1 MSQNIIK
8 LSFASCLLLT
18 SSLYS
23 QDGFDEFSEEGDD
36 FGGDEVIE
44 IVKIKD
50 DESKFSAYGSLSLSA
65 SYNYAH
71 HQPEVGQNDFRGL
84 SSSKLST
91 DINLEYKLPN
101 DFKMK
106 STLKAYKDFIYDLKD
121 DEYRTTPK
129 DYDKDAEINELYVQ
143 GSLNSKIDVKIG
155 RQIVVWGKSDN
166 IRITDTLNPMDNTTP
181 GMVDIEDLRLGRTM
195 SKIDYF
201 VDKWAIA
208 GIVLHENRYSKMPR
222 HGSDFA
228 PLNQIQA
235 NMMSTKEPSNSLK
248 DSGIALSASANLEG
262 QDIAFYYSN
271 QYVDNTIYR
280 SNMLGMGYN
289 KVLDSFLFKTEFA
302 YFDNYD
308 SSTVESKLDGLV
320 GLEYNGISDGSIS
333 FEMANKNDDIQYALR
348 FTQSYINQ
356 TLDFTAL
363 YSAFGKEL
371 EDGGFL
377 RVWADYDIDDKLSTS
392 IGFINYIGGDVAQ
405 FEMIKDNDRVFASLK
420 YSF

>member
-1 MSQNIIK
+1 MSKNIIK
-8 LSFASCLLLT
+8 HSFAACLLLT
-18 SSLYS
+18 NVLYA
-23 QDGFDEFSEEGDD
+23 QDGFDEFSDEGDD
-36 FGGDEVIE
+36 FGDEVIE
-44 IVKIKD
+44 IVKVQE
-50 DESKFSAYGSLSLSA
+50 DESKFSAYGSVSLSA

-71 HQPEVGQNDFRGL
+71 DKPEVGQNDFRGL

-91 DINLEYKLPN
+91 DINLEYKLDN
-101 DFKMK
+101 DFKIK

-121 DEYRTTPK
+121 DEYLTTPK
-129 DYDKDAEINELYVQ
+129 DYDKDANINELYVQ
-143 GSLNSKIDVKIG
+143 GSLNSKTDIKIG

-195 SKIDYF
+195 SKLDYF
-201 VDKWAIA
+201 IDKWAIS
-208 GIVLHENRYSKMPR
+208 GIILHENRYSEMPKY
-222 HGSDFA
+222 GSDFA
-228 PLNQIQA
+228 SSNQIQA
-235 NMMSTKEPSNSLK
+235 DMMSTKEPSNSLK

-271 QYVDNTIYR
+271 QYIDNTIYR

-289 KVLDSFLFKTEFA
+289 KVIDSFLFKTEFA

-308 SSTVESKLDGLV
+308 SSIVKSKLDGLV

-363 YSAFGKEL
+363 YSGFGKEL

-392 IGFINYIGGDVAQ
+392 VGFINYVGGDVAQ
-405 FEMIKDNDRVFASLK
+405 FEMIKDNDRLFASLK

>member
-1 MSQNIIK
+1 MSKDIIK
-8 LSFASCLLLT
+8 LCIVGSLLFS

-23 QDGFDEFSEEGDD
+23 NDGFTNESEAFDDVDD
-36 FGGDEVIE
+36 FGGDEEIIIE
-44 IVKIKD
+44 KIDIK
-50 DESKFSAYGSLSLSA
+50 K
-65 SYNYAH
+65 
-71 HQPEVGQNDFRGL
+71 QNDFTSYG
-84 SSSKLST
+84 SITYSTNYSYKDIDDITSSKIST
-91 DINLEYKLPN
+91 NLNFEYKLDEN
-101 DFKMK
+101 SKLK
-106 STLKAYKDFIYDLKD
+106 STVKAYQDFESNIKNDRD
-121 DEYRTTPK
+121 ID
-129 DYDKDAEINELYVQ
+129 INEIYLQ
-143 GSLNSKIDVKIG
+143 SSLNINTDIKVG

-166 IRITDTLNPMDNTTP
+166 IRITDTLNPLDMTTP
-181 GMVDIEDLRLGRTM
+181 GMVDIEDLRLGRVM

-201 VDKWAIA
+201 MEKWSLT
-208 GIVLHENRYSKMPR
+208 GIILHENRYSDIPKF
-222 HGSDFA
+222 GSEYTIS
-228 PLNQIQA
+228 NEMMYN
-235 NMMSTKEPSNSLK
+235 NMLVKEPSNTIEN
-248 DSGIALSASANLEG
+248 SGIALSASANLEG

-271 QYVDNTIYR
+271 QYVDNTTYR

-308 SSTVESKLDGLV
+308 SSTVKSKLDGLV
-320 GLEYNGISDGSIS
+320 GLEYNGISEGSIS

-348 FTQSYINQ
+348 FTQSYLNQ

-377 RVWADYDIDDKLSTS
+377 RVWSDYDIDDKLSTS
-392 IGFINYIGGDVAQ
+392 FGFINYIGGDLAQ